1 MTQKLVF
8 VNRRQGTDRR
18 FDLDPCKN
26 IAADLYHRKRRKSV
40 ERRNLKRSLIDD
52 YYAYMQK
59 TIDQSHSQF
68 KPQSKS
74 GNTQNTQ

>member
-8 VNRRQGTDRR
+8 VNRRRGTDRR

-26 IAADLYHRKRRKSV
+26 IAADLYHRKRRKSA
-40 ERRNLKRSLIDD
+40 ERRNLTRSLIDD

-59 TIDQSHSQF
+59 TIEQTQM
-68 KPQSKS
+68 KSKS
-74 GNTQNTQ
+74 QTSNTQNT